1 MPPFTVLKLIA
12 ASDPALFE
20 HHLRQAGL
28 TIVGTKDR
36 DPLRRELQTESV
48 LSIAACLTED
58 ADDTLVLTPYQRK
71 LRGLAEEA
79 GYLVG
84 LVEGLD
90 QMAGSWPNPIRN
102 ALRPQGGLKGGEE
115 EEGEE
120 AAGGEQGAEGA
131 PPPPDGGA
139 PPPPGGTAPP
149 PA

>member
-1 MPPFTVLKLIA
+1 MPPLPVLKLIA
-12 ASDPALFE
+12 ASDPRLFE

-36 DPLRRELQTESV
+36 DPLRRGLQTESV
-48 LSIAACLTED
+48 LSIAAALTED
-58 ADDTLVLTPYQRK
+58 VDDTLEMTPYQRK
-71 LRGLAEEA
+71 LRDIAEQA

-90 QMAGSWPNPIRN
+90 QMSGSWPNPIRN
-102 ALRPQGGLKGGEE
+102 ALRPQGGLEGGEKE
-115 EEGEE
+115 EE
-120 AAGGEQGAEGA
+120 APAGGDQGAEGA

-139 PPPPGGTAPP
+139 PPPPGGAAPP